1 MSVTGISPSV
11 GMLQASQAA
20 QRPEPVQRPGGA
32 DAAGGAAGPNFAER
46 LGRAVEDVNA
56 QQAKASQAAR
66 DFETGATQDLAAV
79 MVEQQVS
86 SLGFQMTMQVR
97 NKALTAYRDIMN
109 MPV

>member
-1 MSVTGISPSV
+1 MSVTGISSSV
-11 GMLQASQAA
+11 SAMHAQQAA
-20 QRPEPVQRPGGA
+20 QRPVGIDRPEH
-32 DAAGGAAGPNFAER
+32 AGPSAGPGFADR
-46 LGRAVEDVNA
+46 LGQAVDRVA
-56 QQAKASQAAR
+56 DQQARASEAAKA
-66 DFETGATQDLAAV
+66 FETGKTDDLAAV

>member
-1 MSVTGISPSV
+1 MSVTGISPS
-11 GMLQASQAA
+11 MSALQAA
-20 QRPEPVQRPGGA
+20 QGAQRPDPIA
-32 DAAGGAAGPNFAER
+32 RPTPAGEAQGPGFAER
-46 LGRAVEDVNA
+46 LGQAVENVNT

-66 DFETGATQDLAAV
+66 DFETGRTEDLAAV

-86 SLGFQMTMQVR
+86 SHGFQMTMQVR

>member
-1 MSVTGISPSV
+1 MSVSGISPS
-11 GMLQASQAA
+11 MSALQAA
-20 QRPEPVQRPGGA
+20 QSAQRPDPIA
-32 DAAGGAAGPNFAER
+32 RPTPAGEVQGPGFAER
-46 LGRAVEDVNA
+46 LGQAVERVNA

-66 DFETGATQDLAAV
+66 DFETGRTEDLAAV